1 MGKEV
6 GEEGRALAEK
16 VDRLFQVIH
25 PEGRGPYSLREVAR
39 GVADMGGP
47 SMSASFLH
55 QLRTGQRDNP
65 GIKYLKAIAE
75 FFGVSPSYFFDD
87 EDGARVQAEVTLLE
101 SMRDNQVRSVA
112 LRASGL
118 SPETLR
124 TVQAFIE
131 RARELE
137 GLNRRGRA
145 EEGDGGA

>member
-1 MGKEV
+1 MGGEV
-6 GEEGRALAEK
+6 SEEGRALAEK
-16 VDRLFQVIH
+16 VDRLFRVVH

-39 GVADMGGP
+39 GIADMGGP
-47 SMSASFLH
+47 TMSASFLH
-55 QLRTGQRDNP
+55 QLRNGQRDNP
-65 GIKYLKAIAE
+65 GIKYLKAIAD

-87 EDGARVQAEVTLLE
+87 EEGRRANAELSLLE

-137 GLNRRGRA
+137 GL
-145 EEGDGGA
+145 DGGGQPREDM

>member
-1 MGKEV
+1 VGDEV
-6 GEEGRALAEK
+6 SEEGRALAEK
-16 VDRLFQVIH
+16 VDRLFRVIH

-65 GIKYLKAIAE
+65 GIKYLKAIAG
-75 FFGVSPSYFFDD
+75 FFGVSPAYFFDD
-87 EDGARVQAEVTLLE
+87 DEGARAQAEVTLLE

-137 GLNRRGRA
+137 GL
-145 EEGDGGA
+145 DGGGQSEQGV

>member
-1 MGKEV
+1 MGGDL

-16 VDRLFQVIH
+16 VDRLFRVIH

-65 GIKYLKAIAE
+65 GIKYLKAIAD

-87 EDGARVQAEVTLLE
+87 EEGARAQAEVTLLE

-118 SPETLR
+118 SSETLR

-137 GLNRRGRA
+137 GLNRSGRQ
-145 EEGDGGA
+145 DGTDGRV